1 MAILDIKKAGAVVL
15 KEKCEPVTDFGAP
28 ALRRLLDD
36 MAETMYKA
44 NGIGLAAPQVGKA
57 IQVVVI
63 DVDDDK
69 HGLIEMI
76 NPKIIRKSGYEV
88 DSEGCLSVP
97 EIFGDVE
104 RATKVTVEYYNRRGK
119 KQKMTG
125 NGLLAR
131 CIQHELDHLEGT
143 LFIDKAT
150 SLRKEK

>member
-44 NGIGLAAPQVGKA
+44 NGIGLAAPQIGKT

>member
-1 MAILDIKKAGAVVL
+1 MAILDIKKAGTLVL

-44 NGIGLAAPQVGKA
+44 NGIVLAAPQVGKA

-69 HGLIEMI
+69 HGLIELI
-76 NPKIIRKSGYEV
+76 NPKIIRKSGCEV
-88 DSEGCLSVP
+88 DTEGCLSVP

-104 RATKVTVEYYNRRGK
+104 RAAKVTVEYYNRRGK